1 MGWNE
6 GTSFEGTRENERKS
20 KHNMMAAAS
29 SKTTTKMS
37 ANTILKSKLRR
48 SQAEDLKRSEDK
60 YDLND
65 VHDGS
70 DSVEL
75 NSVDNST
82 EEENSSESED
92 DDENEFE
99 DDDSISEDDNAVG
112 QDWMDVDDHDEDND
126 LSSSDDDEAD
136 EGIKHT
142 ETESGDPKLHGNAG
156 WADAM
161 AKILRTS
168 KPKGK
173 KSIVLAKAK
182 KLSQITASRTST
194 EVKED
199 YGFEIDGEVEE
210 KEVKPKVEEMDV
222 KPDLVH
228 MKAKPRRR
236 ALLAEGKVK
245 PSFLH
250 RERERALSKI
260 ATKGV
265 VQLFN
270 AVREQQ
276 KDISSKLKEA
286 NGSVRKEEKI
296 LKSIDKRAF
305 LDVLMGKARSEKVE
319 DNVRIKKQ
327 EVKTES
333 EEAEKPATWNV
344 LRDNFLTGSNLKD
357 WDKCG
362 EIKLESDIDEVE
374 LN

>member
-1 MGWNE
+1 
-6 GTSFEGTRENERKS
+6 
-20 KHNMMAAAS
+20 MAAVT
-29 SKTTTKMS
+29 SKKTTKMS
-37 ANTILKSKLRR
+37 TSSAQKHLLRQ
-48 SQAEDLKRSEDK
+48 SQDLRDSEDERVSEPSTS
-60 YDLND
+60 DAND
-65 VHDGS
+65 ES
-70 DSVEL
+70 DS
-75 NSVDNST
+75 NASGSADDNS
-82 EEENSSESED
+82 EEEYSGTED
-92 DDENEFE
+92 DEENES
-99 DDDSISEDDNAVG
+99 DDDMDSVSEDDNAEG
-112 QDWMDVDDHDEDND
+112 EDWMDVDGHDDNDADNDSSSSEDN
-126 LSSSDDDEAD
+126 EVAD
-136 EGIKHT
+136 GFIGNYADT
-142 ETESGDPKLHGNAG
+142 ETGDPKLHGNAG

-182 KLSQITASRTST
+182 KLSQVTASQASPDA
-194 EVKED
+194 KED
-199 YGFEIDGEVEE
+199 YGFEIDGEVED
-210 KEVKPKVEEMDV
+210 KDVKPKVEELDL
-222 KPDLVH
+222 KPDLV
-228 MKAKPRRR
+228 KIKDKIKRR
-236 ALLAEGKVK
+236 AQLAEGKVK
-245 PSFLH
+245 PSILH

-286 NGSVRKEEKI
+286 NGSIRKEEKI

-305 LDVLMGKARSEKVE
+305 LDVLMGKAQSERVE

-327 EVKTES
+327 EVKQEKEES
-333 EEAEKPATWNV
+333 DKPATWNV